1 MRYVSIRQVLNYVP
15 KNIREEEANDSLLVS
30 WALMAL
36 RRINPTLARKRY
48 IVFMELENHRLQ
60 LSDEVRKIHEVSYLS
75 KNFNDKDADRFCQL
89 LTPELVSNDNS
100 SPVNDNTEGS
110 ELGHISNYAIYYR
123 LFMDSDIKRNYFEPM
138 QFVPESSSDHLLARD
153 CINRSIRC
161 KEKFTVDEF
170 LILTSTI
177 KEGLVFIDYSADVT
191 DSDGNFL
198 IPDNEALK
206 QALGLYI
213 EVQHWSNRLSVHE
226 EGAFRIHEFK
236 LQQYGLAAKKA
247 KGSDALRN
255 AHLDTIAELK
265 VNSGIRTMRTAF
277 DFVKDKRYIY

>member
-60 LSDEVRKIHEVSYLS
+60 LSDEVRKIHEVSYLG

-89 LTPELVSNDNS
+89 LTPELVSNDNA

-110 ELGHISNYAIYYR
+110 ELGNISNYAIYYR

-138 QFVPESSSDHLLARD
+138 QFMPESSSDHLLARD
-153 CINRSIRC
+153 CINRSVRC

-226 EGAFRIHEFK
+226 EGAFRIHESK
-236 LQQYGLAAKKA
+236 LQQYGLASKKA

-255 AHLDTIAELK
+255 THLDTIAELK